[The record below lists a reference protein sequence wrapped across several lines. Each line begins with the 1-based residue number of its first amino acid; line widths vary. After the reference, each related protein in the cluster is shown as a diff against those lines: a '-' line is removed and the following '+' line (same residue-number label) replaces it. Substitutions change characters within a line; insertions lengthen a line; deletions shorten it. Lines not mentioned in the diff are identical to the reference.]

1 VQPRLPAYRPLSPE
15 GLLDPHRHWARARE
29 RAPVFFAPDLG
40 GWLVTRREDVLR
52 VLADPATF
60 SSAGNLS
67 MPAPPACVRDRLPH
81 GYPWATPTLANGDPP
96 EHTRLRKLV
105 NAAFSRTRIRRLE
118 PRVEQIASE
127 IVARLPAHGSADDTR
142 PVRAGPPQ
150 GAAHDGVPPAHGS
163 ADAIAD
169 LAMPLAERSLA
180 LAIGYPE
187 SELDA
192 LRAWLQ
198 ALDTTNAHAAD
209 PDSPA
214 LVAAAEVHAR
224 FAERITALI
233 HTAGDGDDLLAL
245 LARAEPGLVTPVRAQ
260 SAVMQVVMAGV
271 ATTAHTIAHSLWAL
285 LRVPSRWEDLRER
298 PAGVPAAVE
307 EGLRHRSTVRGM
319 PRTATRDV
327 EIAGVRI
334 VAGERVW
341 VLFASANRDSAF
353 VADAEVYVPDR
364 EDGHGHV
371 AFGRGRHF
379 CPGAPLAR
387 AETEAALRALL
398 PLAGLRLADDEPL
411 TPHPTFAIDAL
422 VRLPIRW

>member
-1 VQPRLPAYRPLSPE
+1 MERCPRLPAYRPLSPQ
-15 GLLDPHRHWARARE
+15 GLLEPHRHWARARE

-52 VLADPATF
+52 VLADPASF

-67 MPAPPACVRDRLPH
+67 MPPPPASVRDRLPH

-96 EHTRLRKLV
+96 EHARLRKLV
-105 NAAFSRTRIRRLE
+105 NAAFSRARIRRLE
-118 PRVEQIASE
+118 PAIHEFAREQA
-127 IVARLPAHGSADDTR
+127 ACLPAHGT
-142 PVRAGPPQ
+142 
-150 GAAHDGVPPAHGS
+150 

-169 LAMPLAERSLA
+169 FAMPLAERSLA

-192 LRAWLQ
+192 LRAWLR
-198 ALDTTNAHAAD
+198 ALDTTNAHAAE

-214 LVAAAEVHAR
+214 LLAAAEEHAR
-224 FAERITALI
+224 FAERITALL

-285 LRVPSRWEDLRER
+285 LRVPSRWQALRER
-298 PAGVPAAVE
+298 PAGVAAAVE

-327 EIAGVRI
+327 ELGGVRI
-334 VAGERVW
+334 AAGERIW
-341 VLFASANRDSAF
+341 VMFASANRDSAF
-353 VADAEVYVPDR
+353 VADAEVYRPDR
-364 EDGHGHV
+364 ADTNGHV

-387 AETEAALRALL
+387 VETEAALRALL
-398 PLAGLRLADDEPL
+398 PLEGLRLADGEPL

-422 VRLPIRW
+422 IRLTIRW